1 MARQDLRATMR
12 YKDQDH
18 PTRAKRFGQ
27 ALGARSVS
35 KTAPLVSHTDPSFA
49 PNPLAQQVIAPR
61 QRVPFLPHVLELVFC
76 LPPLQTHMINAPTQ
90 QALLALM
97 VHAAMADGDKS
108 QAERDFVRELS
119 LQLDEQGGA
128 KQLAQAVQAAL
139 LGRLSAQQAAA
150 QLQDPMHRQ
159 LAYEWA
165 TAVCHADGLCSPAEA
180 AFLQRLKTDLQ
191 LSKAEAEPEA
201 TTHTQAL
208 ARAAYAEEAA
218 APLHAPAAATALTV
232 ALTAAAAPSAP
243 AVPAAPAVDN
253 AAIDRSILNY
263 AILNGA
269 LELLPQSWASMAI
282 IPLQIK
288 MVYRVGQAH
297 GVSLDQG
304 HIKEFIAAAGVG
316 LTSQYIEEFGRKLL
330 GGLLGKAGGKLL
342 GGLGS
347 QATGMAFSFASTYAL
362 GHLAKRYYAGG
373 RVMSTDLLRQ
383 TYQGLLSSGKTLQ
396 QQHLGDIQARASTL
410 DAGEVMRMVR
420 G

>member
-1 MARQDLRATMR
+1 
-12 YKDQDH
+12 
-18 PTRAKRFGQ
+18 
-27 ALGARSVS
+27 
-35 KTAPLVSHTDPSFA
+35 
-49 PNPLAQQVIAPR
+49 
-61 QRVPFLPHVLELVFC
+61 
-76 LPPLQTHMINAPTQ
+76 MINAPTQ
-90 QALLALM
+90 QALLTIM

-108 QAERDFVRELS
+108 QAERDFVRDLS

-191 LSKAEAEPEA
+191 MGKAKAEPEA

-218 APLHAPAAATALTV
+218 APLHAQAAVTALPI

-243 AVPAAPAVDN
+243 ATPAGPAVDN
-253 AAIDRSILNY
+253 AAIDRSVLNY

-342 GGLGS
+342 GGIGS

-383 TYQGLLSSGKTLQ
+383 TYKGLLSSGKTLQ
-396 QQHLGDIQARASTL
+396 QQHLGDIRARASTL